1 MEEVRVNLGERSYSI
16 LIGLELLKNA
26 GAIFKEHGIAGKI
39 FIVTNPIVAGWY
51 LEPLMQSLTAA
62 GYEVQA
68 MEIPDGEESKSLEQV
83 SRIYDRLVDGKYDRK
98 SVLIAL
104 GGGVIGDLAG
114 FAASTYMRGIK
125 FIQMP
130 TTLLAQVDSSVGGK
144 VAVNHPRGK
153 NLIGSFYQPALVITD
168 ITTLKTLP
176 ERELSCGMAEVIK
189 YGVIM
194 DENYFRLIMAEQ
206 AMIRAVDPGT
216 MSWVVTGSCEMKAQ
230 VVEQDEKESG
240 LRAILNF
247 GHTIGHALESIT
259 NYNVFKHGEAV
270 ALGMLGAVQIALRM
284 EKLKQP
290 ELYDLLVQFCQMF
303 NLPTRISGL
312 AVNDIY
318 EAIFL
323 DKKVAFGQIRW
334 VLPKSIGTVEVYN
347 DIPSQ
352 VVEQVL
358 EEMGAED

>member
-16 LIGLELLKNA
+16 FIGLELMEKA
-26 GAIFKEHGIAGKI
+26 GAIFQEQGIAGKI
-39 FIVTNPIVAGWY
+39 LIVTNPTVAGWY
-51 LEPLMQSLTAA
+51 LEPLQQSLTTA
-62 GYEVQA
+62 GYDVQA
-68 MEIPDGEESKSLEQV
+68 MEIPDGETYKSLEQV
-83 SRIYDRLVDGKYDRK
+83 SRIYDRLVESKFDRK

-114 FAASTYMRGIK
+114 FAAATYMRGVK
-125 FIQMP
+125 FIQIP

-153 NLIGSFYQPALVITD
+153 NLIGSFYQPSLVLTD

-176 ERELSCGMAEVIK
+176 ERELRCGMAEVIK
-189 YGVIM
+189 YGVIL
-194 DENYFRLIMAEQ
+194 DENYFRLIMAEL
-206 AMIRAVDPGT
+206 AMIRTVDPGT
-216 MSWVVTGSCEMKAQ
+216 MSWVVAGSCEMKAQ

-247 GHTIGHALESIT
+247 GHTIGHALECVT
-259 NYNVFKHGEAV
+259 NYTVFKHGEAV

-284 EKLKQP
+284 EILKQP
-290 ELYDLLVQFCQMF
+290 DLYDLLLQFCRELD
-303 NLPTRISGL
+303 LPTQIPGL
-312 AVNDIY
+312 PVKDIY
-318 EAIFL
+318 DAIYL

-334 VLPKSIGTVEVYN
+334 VIPQAIGNVEIYN
-347 DIPSQ
+347 DVPSQ

-358 EEMGAED
+358 REMGADA